1 MLKKILKS
9 LLRILSISINFELRF
24 YGKHSESLKKYNTS
38 TGVYF
43 LPKFAFSDIIAKQI
57 KKNKIYDEEIYLEA
71 KKLIKPE
78 SIVIDIGSNF
88 GQLSILFS
96 KLYNNIEVHSF
107 EASKFIFNILK
118 KNIEVNK
125 ANVIPYNIALTDNI
139 NEKIY
144 EPIIKFKDCS
154 TYGAYPLINSK
165 NNLNPKDRIISNKLD
180 NMSFKKKISFIK
192 IDTQG
197 MDLKV
202 MKGAKK
208 IIIQNQC
215 PVIFEYEE
223 NLEKKHGHTFQDVV
237 NFVKELNY
245 SFYKII
251 YNINYLIVPNSYK
264 F

>member
-1 MLKKILKS
+1 MLKKLVKFLLKILN
-9 LLRILSISINFELRF
+9 ISINFELRF

-57 KKNKIYDEEIYLEA
+57 KKSKIYDEEIYLEA
-71 KKLIKPE
+71 KKLVKSE

-96 KLYNNIEVHSF
+96 KLHKNIEVHSF

-118 KNIEVNK
+118 KNIEANK

-139 NEKIY
+139 NDKMY
-144 EPIIKFKDCS
+144 EPIINFKECS
-154 TYGAYPLINSK
+154 TYGAYPLINIK
-165 NNLNPKDRIISNKLD
+165 NDLNLKDKIISNKLD
-180 NMSFKKKISFIK
+180 NMNFKKLISFIK

-237 NFVKELNY
+237 NFVKEINY
-245 SFYKII
+245 KFYKII
-251 YNINYLIVPNSYK
+251 YNINYLIIPNNYK

>member
-1 MLKKILKS
+1 MLKRLVKS
-9 LLRILSISINFELRF
+9 LLKILNISINFELEF
-24 YGKHSESLKKYNTS
+24 HGKHSETLKKYNTL

-57 KKNKIYDEEIYLEA
+57 KKNKIYDREIYLEA
-71 KKLIKPE
+71 KKFIRKE

-96 KLYNNIEVHSF
+96 KLYKDVEVHSF
-107 EASKFIFNILK
+107 EASRFIYNILK
-118 KNIEVNK
+118 KNIEAND
-125 ANVIPYNIALTDNI
+125 ANVIAYNLALTDNV

-165 NNLNPKDRIISNKLD
+165 NNLKKNRIISNKLD
-180 NMSFKKKISFIK
+180 NINFIKKISFIK

-202 MKGAKK
+202 MKGAKR
-208 IIIQNQC
+208 IITQNQC

-223 NLEKKHGHTFQDVV
+223 DLEKKHGHTFQDVV
-237 NFVKELNY
+237 NFVKEINY
-245 SFYKII
+245 SFYKVI
-251 YNINYLIVPNSYK
+251 YNINYLIVPNKYK
-264 F
+264 L

>member
-1 MLKKILKS
+1 MLKKLVKS
-9 LLRILSISINFELRF
+9 LLRIFNISINFELKF
-24 YGKHSESLKKYNTS
+24 HGKHSETLKKYNTL

-57 KKNKIYDEEIYLEA
+57 KKNKIYDREIYLEA
-71 KKLIKPE
+71 KKFIKKG
-78 SIVIDIGSNF
+78 SVVIDIGSNF

-96 KLYNNIEVHSF
+96 KLFKDVEVHSF
-107 EASKFIFNILK
+107 EASKFIYNILK
-118 KNIEVNK
+118 KNIEVND
-125 ANVIPYNIALTDNI
+125 ANVIPYNLALTDNV

-144 EPIIKFKDCS
+144 EPIIKFRDCS
-154 TYGAYPLINSK
+154 TYEAYPLINNK
-165 NNLNPKDRIISNKLD
+165 NNPNKKNRIISNKLD
-180 NMSFKKKISFIK
+180 NINFKKKISFIK

-208 IIIQNQC
+208 IITQNQC

-223 NLEKKHGHTFQDVV
+223 DLEKKHGHTFQEVV
-237 NFVKELNY
+237 NFVKEINY
-245 SFYKII
+245 SFYKVI
-251 YNINYLIVPNSYK
+251 YNINYLIVPNNYK